1 MGSLEKKNGSAVE
14 NIDGIAKAE
23 KTDPEKGGDGNE
35 RTFGVEKVFIVI
47 KLKILLHNL
56 YSCSGKII
64 KYHIFRTKA
73 CGSSSRFPW
82 SGRFAST
89 QWCQPAPS

>member
-35 RTFGVEKVFIVI
+35 MTFGVTKVMSM
-47 KLKILLHNL
+47 KK
-56 YSCSGKII
+56 
-64 KYHIFRTKA
+64 
-73 CGSSSRFPW
+73 RF
-82 SGRFAST
+82 
-89 QWCQPAPS
+89 